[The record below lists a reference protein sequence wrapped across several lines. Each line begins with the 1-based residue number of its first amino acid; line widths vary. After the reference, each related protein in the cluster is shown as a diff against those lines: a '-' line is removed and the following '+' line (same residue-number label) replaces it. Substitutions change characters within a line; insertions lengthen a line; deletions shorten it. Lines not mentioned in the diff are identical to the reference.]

1 MMRLSKKPVFIEPFG
16 IVRARRIRRERF
28 WRFCLGMA
36 LIGLIM
42 ALGAGIGI

>member
-1 MMRLSKKPVFIEPFG
+1 MAKPRFIEPFQ
-16 IVRARRIRRERF
+16 IVRARRIRRARF

-42 ALGAGIGI
+42 ALGGRIGI

>member
-1 MMRLSKKPVFIEPFG
+1 MMRPSKKPVFIEPFG

-42 ALGAGIGI
+42 TMGGRIGI